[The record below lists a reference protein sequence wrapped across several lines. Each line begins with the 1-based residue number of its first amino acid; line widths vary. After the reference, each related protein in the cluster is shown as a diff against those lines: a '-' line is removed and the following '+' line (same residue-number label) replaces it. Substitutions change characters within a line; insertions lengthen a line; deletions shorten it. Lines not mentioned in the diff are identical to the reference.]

1 MNISKKI
8 LSILVISF
16 LVAASGCA
24 AAEKYKIVDTR
35 DGTKGK
41 NPKWLKQSMSKLEA
55 EYPGKYAFVI
65 RNSGENLA
73 FIENWSKRVSAGAE
87 VAALISQQVTDL
99 TAASQYG
106 TDANFQ
112 QTMETLS
119 TSMSKAKIVGLR
131 REDDWWRLKQ
141 YTSGDRKGKREYEYM
156 VLFLV
161 DKQNI
166 DGLIQNEL
174 QKALNGANAQT
185 KARVEEAMD
194 SLILE
199 SGGDIE

>member
-41 NPKWLKQSMSKLEA
+41 DPKWLKQSMSKLEA

-73 FIENWSKRVSAGAE
+73 FIENWSKRVSAGSE

-119 TSMSKAKIVGLR
+119 TSMSKAQIVGLR

-141 YTSGDRKGKREYEYM
+141 YTSGDRKGQREYEYM

-174 QKALNGANAQT
+174 QKALN
-185 KARVEEAMD
+185 KLKR
-194 SLILE
+194 E
-199 SGGDIE
+199 SKKLWIV